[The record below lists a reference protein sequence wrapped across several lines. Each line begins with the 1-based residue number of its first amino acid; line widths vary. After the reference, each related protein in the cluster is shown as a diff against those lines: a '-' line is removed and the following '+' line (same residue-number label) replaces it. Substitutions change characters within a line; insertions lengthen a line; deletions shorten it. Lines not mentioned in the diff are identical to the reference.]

1 MSRRQALILV
11 LAVLTVSW
19 SGPLIRLAKEAPPL
33 AIAFWRTGIATALL
47 APAALLLHR
56 KEIRRLGRRD
66 LLALALSGA
75 FLALHFATWIA
86 SVNLTTVASSALLVG
101 ATPVFVAIVS
111 NFIGEPS
118 SRREWAGI
126 AVAIAGATLVAG
138 ADLGEVA
145 TAARGNLLALA
156 GAICGA
162 GYVIIGRRLRQRLS
176 LLTYVVSVY
185 GSCAVLLAAA
195 VTISETPLVG
205 FRPATGAAI
214 LAIALGPQ
222 LFGHTAINFLL
233 EQIEA
238 TKITVA
244 ILGEPI
250 GAALIAALLFDEI
263 PGLLVIPGGILL
275 LAGIWLVAGAVAR
288 AGQVAPS
295 G

>member
-1 MSRRQALILV
+1 VSRRQALILV

-111 NFIGEPS
+111 NFIGELS

-145 TAARGNLLALA
+145 TAARGNLLADL
-156 GAICGA
+156 
-162 GYVIIGRRLRQRLS
+162 RRRVRDHRE
-176 LLTYVVSVY
+176 
-185 GSCAVLLAAA
+185 A
-195 VTISETPLVG
+195 VT
-205 FRPATGAAI
+205 PAAFPAY
-214 LAIALGPQ
+214 LCC
-222 LFGHTAINFLL
+222 FGVRVLR
-233 EQIEA
+233 
-238 TKITVA
+238 
-244 ILGEPI
+244 
-250 GAALIAALLFDEI
+250 
-263 PGLLVIPGGILL
+263 
-275 LAGIWLVAGAVAR
+275 R
-288 AGQVAPS
+288 ASCCGS
-295 G
+295 HY